1 MLCKSTTNLW
11 DKQANAPKRTKK
23 NHEYITKKQYFCSRK
38 NMKNYFYDNIVENNT
53 IVVNKIYRLMRE
65 KMHSVREILSNP
77 KIVPTD
83 PVLYRW
89 WVPCDGCVI
98 NSLLQK
104 SKEFPCLRPI
114 LENMEMSLLD
124 NKPYYAIYFGKSEN
138 GKTRIVTQH
147 IKGNV
152 GNSTIRHTLYG
163 ILINDKYNP
172 NNEDCIS
179 KIMENTYFEWHS
191 FKQTETELIVPL
203 EAICIALG
211 NYPLNID
218 GNCAVNKDWLEH
230 LKTLRKTSKKPK

>member
-1 MLCKSTTNLW
+1 
-11 DKQANAPKRTKK
+11 
-23 NHEYITKKQYFCSRK
+23 
-38 NMKNYFYDNIVENNT
+38 MKNYFHNALVESNT

-65 KMHSVREILSNP
+65 NMHSVREILSNP
-77 KIVPTD
+77 NIVPTD
-83 PVLYRW
+83 PVLYCW
-89 WVPCDGCVI
+89 WVPWDGCLI

-104 SKEFPCLRPI
+104 SQTYSCLRPI

-124 NKPYYAIYFGKSEN
+124 NKPYCAIYFGKSEN
-138 GKTRIVTQH
+138 GKTRIVAQH

-172 NNEDCIS
+172 NNEDRIS
-179 KIMENTYFEWHS
+179 KIMENTYFEWQS
-191 FKQTETELIVPL
+191 FNQIEKELIVPL

-218 GNCAVNKDWLEH
+218 GNCAVTKDWLEH

>member
-1 MLCKSTTNLW
+1 
-11 DKQANAPKRTKK
+11 
-23 NHEYITKKQYFCSRK
+23 
-38 NMKNYFYDNIVENNT
+38 
-53 IVVNKIYRLMRE
+53 MRE
-65 KMHSVREILSNP
+65 NMHSVREILSNP
-77 KIVPTD
+77 NIVPTD

-89 WVPCDGCVI
+89 WVPWDGCVI

-104 SKEFPCLRPI
+104 SKTYPCLRLI

-124 NKPYYAIYFGKSEN
+124 NKPYCAIYFGKSEN
-138 GKTRIVTQH
+138 GKTRIVAQH

-172 NNEDCIS
+172 NNEDRIS
-179 KIMENTYFEWHS
+179 KIMENTYFEWQS
-191 FKQTETELIVPL
+191 FNQTEKELIVPL

-218 GNCAVNKDWLEH
+218 GNCAVTKDWLEH
-230 LKTLRKTSKKPK
+230 LKALRKTNKKPK

>member
-1 MLCKSTTNLW
+1 
-11 DKQANAPKRTKK
+11 
-23 NHEYITKKQYFCSRK
+23 
-38 NMKNYFYDNIVENNT
+38 MKNYFHNALVESNT

-65 KMHSVREILSNP
+65 NMHSVREILSNP
-77 KIVPTD
+77 NIVPTD

-89 WVPCDGCVI
+89 WVPWEGCVI

-104 SKEFPCLRPI
+104 SKTYSCLRPI

-124 NKPYYAIYFGKSEN
+124 NKPYCAIYFGKSEN
-138 GKTRIVTQH
+138 GKTRIVAQH

-172 NNEDCIS
+172 NNEDRIS
-179 KIMENTYFEWHS
+179 KIMENTYFEWQS
-191 FKQTETELIVPL
+191 FNQIEKELIVPL

-218 GNCAVNKDWLEH
+218 GNCAVTKDWLEH